1 MTRLILA
8 VPGFVV
14 GFVTGLLVVKPR
26 PRPENIPVLI
36 VPSLAA
42 LGLRRRV
49 S

>member
-1 MTRLILA
+1 MTRLIFALPA
-8 VPGFVV
+8 FVV

-26 PRPENIPVLI
+26 TRPENIPVLI